1 MNEISPI
8 SAQPEA
14 PSLLHGSFFIE
25 RHIADSMGA
34 AHWHSHVE
42 LNLLESGTLTYLF
55 NGRRELVEAGR
66 LVLFWAAIPHR
77 SIEVTPG
84 SPLICIYLPL
94 AEFLAQPVD
103 AGFKRALM
111 QGRLLA
117 APAPDPL
124 DLALA
129 RRWLADWQAGE
140 PRHRQLVADELMLRV
155 RRFSLGLATPA
166 PAPRGTGAPPHLP
179 TERVEAL
186 IELVHARFGE
196 PLSLAR
202 LGRLAGIHPST
213 AETAF
218 RRVLGVSVNEY
229 LLRYRLAQALHLLAD
244 SDAPIL
250 DIAFACGFGSASRF
264 YGVFRE
270 RTGTTP
276 RQFRALMRG

>member
-1 MNEISPI
+1 MNQISPI
-8 SAQPEA
+8 SA
-14 PSLLHGSFFIE
+14 PSLFDGRFFIE

-42 LNLLESGTLTYLF
+42 LNLLERGAMTYLF
-55 NGRRELVEAGR
+55 NGRREPVEAGR

-77 SIEVTPG
+77 SIAVTPS
-84 SPLICIYLPL
+84 SPLLCAYLPL
-94 AEFLAQPVD
+94 ADFLAQPLD

-117 APAPDPL
+117 APAPDAL

-129 RRWLADWQAGE
+129 DRWLADWETGE
-140 PRHRQLVADELMLRV
+140 PRQRQLVVDELLLRV
-155 RRFSLGLATPA
+155 RRFALATDLEDRPPSA
-166 PAPRGTGAPPHLP
+166 GAGLP
-179 TERVEAL
+179 TARVETL
-186 IELVHARFGE
+186 IELVHAHFGE

-218 RRVLGVSVNEY
+218 RRTLGISVNEY
-229 LLRYRLAQALHLLAD
+229 LLRYRLAQALHRLAD

-264 YGVFRE
+264 YGVFRQ

-276 RQFRALMRG
+276 RQFRARLRG

>member
-8 SAQPEA
+8 SA
-14 PSLLHGSFFIE
+14 PSLLDGRFFIE

-42 LNLLESGTLTYLF
+42 LNLLESGTMTYLF
-55 NGRRELVEAGR
+55 NGRREQVEAGR

-84 SPLICIYLPL
+84 SPLICAYVPL
-94 AEFLAQPVD
+94 ADFLAQPLD

-111 QGRLLA
+111 GGRLLT
-117 APAPDPL
+117 APAPDAL
-124 DLALA
+124 DIAIT
-129 RRWLADWQAGE
+129 RRWLGDWDAGE

-155 RRFSLGLATPA
+155 RRFSLATDLEDTARPA
-166 PAPRGTGAPPHLP
+166 GANLP

-186 IELVHARFGE
+186 IELVHSHFGE
-196 PLSLAR
+196 ALSLAR
-202 LGRLAGIHPST
+202 LGKLAGMHPST

-218 RRVLGVSVNEY
+218 RRALGVSVNEY
-229 LLRYRLAQALHLLAD
+229 LLRYRLAQALHRLAD
-244 SDAPIL
+244 SDEAIL

-264 YGVFRE
+264 YGVFKQ

-276 RQFRALMRG
+276 RQFRARMRG

>member
-1 MNEISPI
+1 VNEISPI
-8 SAQPEA
+8 SAPAEA

-25 RHIADSMGA
+25 RHIADPMGA

-42 LNLLESGTLTYLF
+42 LNLLESGTMTYLF
-55 NGRRELVEAGR
+55 NGRRERVEAGR
-66 LVLFWAAIPHR
+66 LVLLWAAIPHR
-77 SIEVTPG
+77 VIAVTPG
-84 SPLICIYLPL
+84 SPLICAYVPL
-94 AEFLAQPVD
+94 AGFLAQPFD

-124 DLALA
+124 DLAVA
-129 RRWLADWQAGE
+129 RRWLADWRAGE
-140 PRHRQLVADELMLRV
+140 PRHRQLVIDEVMLRL
-155 RRFSLGLATPA
+155 RRVSLAVAELA
-166 PAPRGTGAPPHLP
+166 PAARPAGTPHLP

-186 IELVHARFGE
+186 IELVHAHFGE

-218 RRVLGVSVNEY
+218 RRVLGVPVNEY
-229 LLRYRLAQALHLLAD
+229 LLRYRLAQALHRLAD
-244 SDAPIL
+244 SDEAIL

-264 YGVFRE
+264 YGVFKE

-276 RQFRALMRG
+276 RQFRASMRG